1 MFKPGKPIHPL
12 SGSGIAPDA
21 AATPEGVQIS
31 FDTGPN
37 RNRQTTSAVI
47 VTNREVLAGG
57 NTLEI
62 SFADGADGK
71 WFAIAP
77 STTISFPVSVHRCQL
92 RGTSGG
98 TAGYSIMGI
107 IS

>member
-12 SGSGIAPDA
+12 SGSGTAPDA
-21 AATPEGVQIS
+21 AVTPEGAQIS
-31 FDTGPN
+31 FDMGPN
-37 RNRQTTSAVI
+37 RNRQTTSAVV
-47 VTNREVLAGG
+47 VTNREILAG

-77 STTISFPVSVHRCQL
+77 STTISFPVSIHRCQL

-98 TAGYSIMGI
+98 TAAYSIMGV